1 MGTALGSEDRPGVEN
16 SCDSQWHSGNSQG
29 DPRGQEGPG
38 GGQVGKGLEWGPR
51 NPRLI
56 GHREQVPVGKC
67 GRRKRREGQR
77 QAVVGTKGSR
87 SWGEGPCK
95 FRLLSLLPRRQ

>member
-29 DPRGQEGPG
+29 NPRGQEGPG
-38 GGQVGKGLEWGPR
+38 GGQVGKGLGRGPR

-67 GRRKRREGQR
+67 GRRKKCGGQR
-77 QAVVGTKGSR
+77 QVVVGAKGSR
-87 SWGEGPCK
+87 SWGGGSP
-95 FRLLSLLPRRQ
+95 